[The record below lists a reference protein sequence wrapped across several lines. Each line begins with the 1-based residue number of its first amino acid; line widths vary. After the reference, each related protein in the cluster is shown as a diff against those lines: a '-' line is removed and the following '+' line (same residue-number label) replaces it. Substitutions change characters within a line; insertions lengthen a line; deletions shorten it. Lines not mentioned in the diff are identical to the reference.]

1 MFELV
6 LQSLYAGLLAGGYYA
21 LIALG
26 LTLIF
31 GTMKVINLAHG
42 EMVLLAAYIAYTAE
56 SVYGMNPVIAIP
68 FAVLVVVLTSVAV
81 YGLVSRIRQ
90 DRELNSLILTFG
102 IGIVLTNFVLMVW
115 SADIRSTNVPWFN
128 EPVVIA
134 GTLYS
139 TSAQVLFFLSG
150 VALTAALWWWLNRSW
165 YGRSLRAVAS
175 NRNAAMLMGVNPRTT
190 EVISFVIAGLL
201 AGIAGIAIYTVTVI
215 HPDLGHHLTI
225 KAFVITVLAGLG
237 SIPGV
242 LLGAMLIGVA
252 EYLTITLASSA
263 LQELTGMVL
272 FLLVLFIRPSGLF
285 GSRGRVG

>member
-1 MFELV
+1 MSELV

-56 SVYGMNPVIAIP
+56 SVYGINPVLAIP
-68 FAVLVVVLTSVAV
+68 LAVAAVVLTSVMV

-128 EPVVIA
+128 EPVVIGEA
-134 GTLYS
+134 FYS
-139 TSAQVLFFLSG
+139 TSAQVLFFLAG
-150 VALTAALWWWLNRSW
+150 LGLTAALWWWLGRSW
-165 YGRSLRAVAS
+165 YGRALRAVAS

-201 AGIAGIAIYTVTVI
+201 AGIAGVALYTVAVI
-215 HPDLGHHLTI
+215 HPDLGHNLTI

-242 LLGAMLIGVA
+242 LVGAMLIGVA
-252 EYLTITLASSA
+252 EYMTITLASSA
-263 LQELTGMVL
+263 LQELTGMVM